1 LEERINQNLPT
12 LLERL
17 TPAERQGA
25 ILEVQ
30 LLEDTPIQTRTPQA
44 MLEEVRKV
52 LAVQAKLDNPSTQ
65 EYHCVDDSRL

>member
-1 LEERINQNLPT
+1 MNQNLPD

-30 LLEDTPIQTRTPQA
+30 LPEDTPIHTRTPQA
-44 MLEEVRKV
+44 MLEQVRQAVAARV
-52 LAVQAKLDNPSTQ
+52 LAQTVKARP
-65 EYHCVDDSRL
+65 